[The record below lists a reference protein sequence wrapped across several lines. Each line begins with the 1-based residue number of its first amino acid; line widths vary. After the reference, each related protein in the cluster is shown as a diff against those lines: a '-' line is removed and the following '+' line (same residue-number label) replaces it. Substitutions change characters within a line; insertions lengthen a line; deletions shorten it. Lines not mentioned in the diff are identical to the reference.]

1 MREKILNTAELIVL
15 CKAKICRI
23 EYFTAR
29 GIDRL
34 AAFEIAELSGLA
46 HKLHDA
52 AEREYESGRNTEES
66 RAKAARDAK
75 AGVGQS

>member
-1 MREKILNTAELIVL
+1 MITAELIVL
-15 CKAKICRI
+15 VKRKITAV
-23 EYFTAR
+23 ENATAR
-29 GIDRL
+29 GVDRL

>member
-1 MREKILNTAELIVL
+1 MNSAELIVL
-15 CKAKICRI
+15 VKHKITAVENATAK
-23 EYFTAR
+23 
-29 GIDRL
+29 GVDRL

>member
-1 MREKILNTAELIVL
+1 MITAELIVL
-15 CKAKICRI
+15 VKRKITAV
-23 EYFTAR
+23 ENATAR
-29 GIDRL
+29 GVDRL

-52 AEREYESGRNTEES
+52 AEREYQIVRDGEES

-75 AGVGQS
+75 AGERA

>member
-1 MREKILNTAELIVL
+1 MSQNTAELIVL
-15 CKAKICRI
+15 VKHKIAAVENATAK
-23 EYFTAR
+23 

-75 AGVGQS
+75 AGVVS

>member
-1 MREKILNTAELIVL
+1 MNTAEILVAI
-15 CKAKICRI
+15 KAKVARI
-23 EYFTAR
+23 EWFTAK
-29 GIDRL
+29 GVDRL